1 VRRFIAL
8 LIIGLL
14 VAGIGY
20 TVVNYQ
26 FEQLADGWRITRRT
40 PVSNDPWIGESPI
53 PVRTGETIKV
63 ATFNI
68 QVFGRT
74 KSSKPHVMD
83 LLSRVVREFD
93 VVAIQEIRSRDDDI
107 IPNFVDK
114 INESGRHY
122 DFIVGQRE
130 GRTKSKEQYAYI
142 FDRETIEVDRSSVY
156 SVQDP
161 SKLLHRPPLVSL
173 FRVRGPEQDQAFTFS
188 LVNVHIDPDEVGHEM
203 GYMDDIFRRVRS
215 DGREEDDVILLGDFN
230 AGDQQLASLATK
242 AGMNWVLRDHP
253 TNVKRT
259 QQYDNIVFH
268 QMSTTEFS
276 GRGGIFDFVRKY
288 NLTTE
293 QAEEVSDHFPV
304 WAEFSV
310 YEGGQPGRVAT
321 RPATSPVESDS
332 VETIGR

>member
-8 LIIGLL
+8 TIIALLIIG
-14 VAGIGY
+14 VGY
-20 TVVNYQ
+20 TVTNYQ
-26 FEQLADGWRITRRT
+26 FEQLDDGWRITRRV
-40 PVSNDPWIGESPI
+40 PVPTGPWTGETPI

-83 LLSRVVREFD
+83 LLSRVIREFD

-122 DFIVGQRE
+122 DFVIGQRE
-130 GRTKSKEQYAYI
+130 GRTASKEQYAYI

-173 FRVRGPEQDQAFTFS
+173 FRVRGPEPDEAFTFS

-215 DGREEDDVILLGDFN
+215 DGREEDDVLLVGDFN
-230 AGDQQLASLATK
+230 AGDKQLESLATK

-253 TNVKRT
+253 SNVKGT
-259 QQYDNIVFH
+259 KQYDNIVFH

-276 GRGGIFDFVRKY
+276 GRGGIFDFLRKY
-288 NLTTE
+288 DLTTE

-310 YEGGQPGRVAT
+310 YEGGQPGRVAS
-321 RPATSPVESDS
+321 RPEPVSSEAD
-332 VETIGR
+332 ETIDR